1 MKKIIP
7 VFAGLA
13 ISAALLWFAFRNV
26 DLRAIAA
33 VLAGVRTA
41 PLALVLLTVAG
52 ELAIRGLKWSLL
64 LAPARKV
71 RAWDAV
77 RLETAALALNN
88 LLPLRLGELARAAY
102 GAKLFNLHLSTV
114 LATILAE
121 KALDMA
127 ALFALS
133 AGAALLGGLAFS
145 LPGWRLG
152 LALAAALSFIFFA
165 ARHLTDR
172 SPKVK
177 RTVQDLVL
185 GLKAL
190 GSPAA
195 AAGVFALALL
205 QWLLNA
211 LNYYWLALAFGL
223 GAVASIPRSVL
234 LSFTG
239 AAASSAPGMPGYFG
253 SFELAVSAVLGTW
266 GVPRETAL
274 AYAAASH
281 LLPYLLITAAGLF
294 CIYGLGS
301 SLGQVWRR
309 FAEHKAD
316 MPSDMTYKSY
326 KPL

>member
-7 VFAGLA
+7 ILAGLA
-13 ISAALLWFAFRNV
+13 VSAALLWLAFRKA

-33 VLAGVRTA
+33 VLAGVKTA
-41 PLALVLLTVAG
+41 PLALVALTVAG
-52 ELAIRGLKWSLL
+52 ELGIRGLKWSLL
-64 LAPARKV
+64 LAPAKKV
-71 RAWDAV
+71 RAWDAA

-102 GAKLFNLHLSTV
+102 GAELFKARLSTV

-127 ALFALS
+127 ALFALAG
-133 AGAALLGGLAFS
+133 AGAAAAPGGLAVS
-145 LPGWRLG
+145 LPGWRVALPLAAVMAALLIAARALYSRSARVKNSLDG
-152 LALAAALSFIFFA
+152 LA
-165 ARHLTDR
+165 
-172 SPKVK
+172 
-177 RTVQDLVL
+177 L

-190 GSPAA
+190 RSPGAA
-195 AAGVFALALL
+195 AAVFGLALL
-205 QWLLNA
+205 QWFFNA

-223 GAVASIPRSVL
+223 GPAASLPRAAL

-253 SFELAVSAVLGTW
+253 GFELAVSAVLGAW

-281 LLPYLLITAAGLF
+281 LLPYLVTTAAGLA
-294 CIYGLGS
+294 CIYGLGT
-301 SLGQVWRR
+301 SLHEVWRR
-309 FAEHKAD
+309 FSHQQQAHGG
-316 MPSDMTYKSY
+316 SDI
-326 KPL
+326 

>member
-1 MKKIIP
+1 MKRTVSIL
-7 VFAGLA
+7 AGLA
-13 ISAALLWFAFRNV
+13 ISAALLWFAFRNA
-26 DLRAIAA
+26 DLGAIAA
-33 VLAGVRTA
+33 VLAGVKAA
-41 PLALVLLTVAG
+41 PLALVALTVTG
-52 ELAIRGLKWSLL
+52 ELAIRGFKWSLL

-71 RAWDAV
+71 SAWDAA

-102 GAKLFNLHLSTV
+102 GSELFDLHVSTV

-133 AGAALLGGLAFS
+133 AAAAFFAGLAFS
-145 LPGWRLG
+145 LPGWRPA
-152 LALAAALSFIFFA
+152 LALAAALVLIFFA
-165 ARHLTDR
+165 ARHLAGR
-172 SPKVK
+172 SPRLKK
-177 RTVQDLVL
+177 TAQDRAL
-185 GLKAL
+185 GIKAL

-195 AAGVFALALL
+195 AVPLFGLAML

-211 LNYYWLALAFGL
+211 LNYYWLTLAFGL
-223 GAVASIPRSVL
+223 GAAASIPRSVL

-294 CIYGLGS
+294 CIYGLGR
-301 SLGQVWRR
+301 SLGQVWSR
-309 FAEHKAD
+309 FAEQKTD
-316 MPSDMTYKSY
+316 MP
-326 KPL
+326 

>member
-1 MKKIIP
+1 MKKIIS

-13 ISAALLWFAFRNV
+13 SSAALLWFTFRNA
-26 DLRAIAA
+26 DLGAIAA
-33 VLAGVRTA
+33 VLAGVKTA
-41 PLALVLLTVAG
+41 PLALVALTVAG

-102 GAKLFNLHLSTV
+102 GAELFNLHVSTI

-127 ALFALS
+127 ALFAL
-133 AGAALLGGLAFS
+133 AATAALFGGLAFS
-145 LPGWRLG
+145 LPGWRLA
-152 LALAAALSFIFFA
+152 LALAAALALIFFA
-165 ARHLTDR
+165 ARHLTGR

-223 GAVASIPRSVL
+223 GAPASLPRSVL

-253 SFELAVSAVLGTW
+253 SFELAVSAVLGAW

-294 CIYGLGS
+294 FIYGLGR
-301 SLGQVWRR
+301 SLSQVWAR
-309 FAEHKAD
+309 FAGHKAD